1 MDSKHLLQSLHSYTR
16 SGRHVPISVL
26 ICTPDRD
33 VKQTR
38 EPKPVLYRLMYKSTR
53 GMLMNYNVNE
63 GPSSSLPSL
72 LWMCHLTVMQM
83 DTQSNLNIHALSSQG
98 AVDFTVI
105 KPK

>member
-38 EPKPVLYRLMYKSTR
+38 EPKPVLYRLMYKSTQ
-53 GMLMNYNVNE
+53 E
-63 GPSSSLPSL
+63 E
-72 LWMCHLTVMQM
+72 C
-83 DTQSNLNIHALSSQG
+83 
-98 AVDFTVI
+98 
-105 KPK
+105 